1 MIISDVDAI
10 EYNMFLRYI
19 KKYPKTLYYLLNI
32 IDHSKINKGYFLSWC
47 FYVGTFVSI
56 INTIKILYSKHTIFE
71 KYELTQVEKPSSN
84 ITILTS
90 IKAA

>member
-32 IDHSKINKGYFLSWC
+32 IDHSKINKGYFLS
-47 FYVGTFVSI
+47 
-56 INTIKILYSKHTIFE
+56 
-71 KYELTQVEKPSSN
+71 
-84 ITILTS
+84 
-90 IKAA
+90 